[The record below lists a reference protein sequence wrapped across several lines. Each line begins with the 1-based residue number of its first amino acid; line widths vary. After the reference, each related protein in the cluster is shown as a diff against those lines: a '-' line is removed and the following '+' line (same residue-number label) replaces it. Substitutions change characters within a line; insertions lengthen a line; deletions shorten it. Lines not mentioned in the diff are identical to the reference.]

1 MPLQKIQLRPGV
13 NREGTTLS
21 NEGGWFECDKI
32 RFRSGYPQKLGGW
45 APISERTFLGL
56 ARSLWNWVT
65 LKGFNV
71 LGVGTNI
78 KYYVE
83 NGGFYNDIT
92 PIRDTT
98 IAGVI
103 TFAATDG
110 SDIITVTD
118 VNHGAITGAFV
129 TFYDAVSLGGNIT
142 AAILNNEYEVT
153 VINSDV
159 YTIQTSVFANSSDTG
174 DGGANTSGE
183 YQINPGLEIFTAV
196 TGWGAGL
203 WGGFSLSALINQLD
217 GSINSAA
224 NTIVVDSTAGFPNSG
239 LLLIDQELITYNNKT
254 STNFTGCVRGT
265 NGTVAASH
273 NDNTIVYSATTFA
286 GWGQSTSTVGTQL
299 RLWSEANYGEYLIIN
314 PRDGALY
321 LWIPTYVNNNLVFG
335 NRAEILSN
343 NNLGYLLQE
352 NGFALLQED
361 GFYLLEENSNISINN
376 PYNTD
381 VNCPSISKFV
391 MVSDSSRFVISFGCN
406 GYTTDFDPTAQD
418 PLLIRW
424 SDQENY
430 QIWTPA
436 ITNQAGSFRLSS
448 GSQIISAIQTRQ
460 EIFILTDAAA
470 YSMQYIGPPFVWG
483 FNILSNNI
491 SVAGPNVVAAANNVV
506 YWMGTDKFYAYTGRV
521 ETLPCTLRQ
530 YVFGDINFEQSFQFF
545 AGSSEGYSEV
555 WWFYCSANST
565 TIDRYVIYNYLDQ
578 VWYYGSMARTAW
590 EDSPLRQY
598 PMGATYSHTIVSHE
612 NGTDDIEVTG
622 TALPISAYIQSSDFD
637 IGDGHNFGFVWR
649 IIPDLTFD
657 GSTTPS
663 PDHPEVTLTVR
674 PRQNPGA
681 PYGTADQPIVTTPQS
696 YANQRNYTVQEFTEI
711 VYTRLRGRQMAL
723 KISSDSIGTQWQL
736 GNPRVDVRPD
746 GRR

>member
-1 MPLQKIQLRPGV
+1 MPLQKLQLRPGV

-45 APISERTFLGL
+45 APISESTFLGF

-65 LKGFNV
+65 LKSFNL
-71 LGVGTNI
+71 LGIGTNN

-92 PIRDTT
+92 PLRYIT
-98 IAGVI
+98 GVGDV
-103 TFAATDG
+103 TFSATNG
-110 SDIITVTD
+110 SSLITVTNI
-118 VNHGAITGAFV
+118 NHGAITGAFV

-142 AAILNNEYEVT
+142 AAVLNKEYEVT
-153 VINSDV
+153 VINSNT
-159 YTIQTSVFANSSDTG
+159 YTITVDAVANGSDTG
-174 DGGANTSGE
+174 NGGANTFAA
-183 YQINPGLEIFTAV
+183 YQINPGLQIFTAL
-196 TGWGAGL
+196 TGWGSGL
-203 WGGFSLSALINQLD
+203 WGGFVIGGSTNQLN
-217 GSINSAA
+217 GAINNAVT
-224 NTIVVDSTAGFPNSG
+224 TIVVDSTTGFPTAG
-239 LLLIDQELITYNNKT
+239 ILLIDQELITYTGKT
-254 STNFTGCVRGT
+254 PTTFTGCVRGT

-273 NDNTIVYSATTFA
+273 LDNSLVYNAFQFS
-286 GWGQSTSTVGTQL
+286 GWGQSNGSLGEQL

-314 PRDGALY
+314 PRNGAIYMWVPLY
-321 LWIPTYVNNNLVFG
+321 INNNLVFG
-335 NRAEILSN
+335 NRAIILSPT
-343 NNLGYLLQE
+343 
-352 NGFALLQED
+352 
-361 GFYLLEENSNISINN
+361 SPSIFQ
-376 PYNTD
+376 TD
-381 VNCPSISKFV
+381 LDCPSVSEFV

-406 GYTTDFDPTAQD
+406 GYTTDPDPTAQD

-430 QIWTPA
+430 AVWTPA

-448 GSQIISAIQTRQ
+448 GSRIVAAIQSRQ

-470 YSMQYIGPPFVWG
+470 YSMQYLGPPFVWG

-491 SVAGPNVVAAANNVV
+491 SIAGPNAVASANNIV
-506 YWMGTDKFYAYTGRV
+506 YWMGTDKFYAYSGRV

-530 YVFGDINFEQSFQFF
+530 YVFGDINFEQSYQFF
-545 AGSSEGYSEV
+545 AGSNEGFSEI

-565 TIDRYVIYNYLDQ
+565 TIDKYVVYNYLDQ

-590 EDSPLRQY
+590 EDSPLRQF
-598 PMGATYSHTIVSHE
+598 PMAATYSHTIVNHE
-612 NGTDDIEVTG
+612 EGTNDVEILGDVF
-622 TALPISAYIQSSDFD
+622 PINSYIQSSDFD

-663 PDHPEVTLTVR
+663 PDYPSVTLTVR
-674 PRQNPGA
+674 PRQNPGSF
-681 PYGTADQPIVTTPQS
+681 YGPADNPTVTTALS
-696 YANQRNYTVQEFTEI
+696 YANQRNYTVQEFTGI
-711 VYTRLRGRQMAL
+711 VYTRLRGRQMAF
-723 KISSDSIGTQWQL
+723 KISSDTIGTQWQL
-736 GNPRVDVRPD
+736 GVPRLDVRPD